1 LRTCSVLLLEIFLTK
16 RNAFYIIFI
25 CSIKYLFCLWIV
37 MRNLCLCSY
46 LLGEKCEA
54 LETIVVVT
62 WNLLLCANIGIL
74 LASFTF
80 LWHAKCFDDC
90 ILRVWGLLVQ
100 FLDVKL
106 DFVDQCVPGA
116 GIQWQCS
123 KRFYSIL

>member
-1 LRTCSVLLLEIFLTK
+1 
-16 RNAFYIIFI
+16 
-25 CSIKYLFCLWIV
+25 

-80 LWHAKCFDDC
+80 L
-90 ILRVWGLLVQ
+90 
-100 FLDVKL
+100 
-106 DFVDQCVPGA
+106 
-116 GIQWQCS
+116 
-123 KRFYSIL
+123 